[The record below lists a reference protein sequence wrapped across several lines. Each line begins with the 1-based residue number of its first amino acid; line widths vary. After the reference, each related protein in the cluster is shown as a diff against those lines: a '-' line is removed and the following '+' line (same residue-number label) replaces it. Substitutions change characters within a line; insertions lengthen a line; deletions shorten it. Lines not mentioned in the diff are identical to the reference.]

1 MDYVKI
7 VSSME
12 AVNSSFGGVINTFLA
27 QFLNGRIGSGKTKL
41 INAYISNIEFVDA
54 NWQIDHLPQCSNE
67 SEI

>member
-12 AVNSSFGGVINTFLA
+12 AVNNSFGGVINTFLA
-27 QFLNGRIGSGKTKL
+27 QFLNGRIGSSKTKL
-41 INAYISNIEFVDA
+41 INAYISNIGFVDA

>member
-27 QFLNGRIGSGKTKL
+27 QFLNGRIGSSKTKL
-41 INAYISNIEFVDA
+41 INAYIY
-54 NWQIDHLPQCSNE
+54 
-67 SEI
+67 